1 MELPESEFYIN
12 IGIKLYPKPAETMEK
27 NLMKR
32 EKIGRYRVF
41 FNTKE
46 LFYATNCLLIR

>member
-12 IGIKLYPKPAETMEK
+12 IGIKLTLEPTETMEK
-27 NLMKR
+27 SLMKR

-46 LFYATNCLLIR
+46 RIYATNCLLIR

>member
-27 NLMKR
+27 SLMKR
-32 EKIGRYRVF
+32 EENGRYCVF

-46 LFYATNCLLIR
+46 RIYTTNCLQIR

>member
-1 MELPESEFYIN
+1 MELPESEFYID

-27 NLMKR
+27 SLLKR

-46 LFYATNCLLIR
+46 RIYTTNCLLIR